1 MFGKKGYVVVVII
14 DELLDE
20 LAGAHYFAKLDMKSG
35 FHQIRMLP
43 ADEFKTAFKS
53 HHGHFQFKVMPF
65 SLTNAPATFQCLMNA
80 IFAKYLRK
88 FVLVFM
94 DDILVYSPTLEAHV
108 DHLRLVF
115 EVLKEHN
122 LVAKFSKCTFAQT
135 QLEYLGH
142 IISGQGVSTD
152 PAKTRAMLEWPLP
165 SNVTELR
172 GFLGLTCYYRKFVR
186 NYGLIANHSHSC

>member
-1 MFGKKGYVVVVII
+1 
-14 DELLDE
+14 
-20 LAGAHYFAKLDMKSG
+20 
-35 FHQIRMLP
+35 
-43 ADEFKTAFKS
+43 
-53 HHGHFQFKVMPF
+53 
-65 SLTNAPATFQCLMNA
+65 MNA

-94 DDILVYSPTLEAHV
+94 DDILVYSPTLQDHV
-108 DHLRLVF
+108 EHLKLVF
-115 EVLKEHN
+115 ELLKEHQ
-122 LVAKFSKCTFAQT
+122 LVAKLSKCTFAQT